1 MLPYFTPTS
10 IIPYTV
16 DSGSIE
22 TDSRKR
28 GIKRTERERRQIA
41 GEKERGIG
49 AKVEYMKS
57 KGL

>member
-16 DSGSIE
+16 DSGSME

-28 GIKRTERERRQIA
+28 GIKRTERERIA
-41 GEKERGIG
+41 GEKERGI
-49 AKVEYMKS
+49 
-57 KGL
+57 